1 MKTLQS
7 YRGFLINEQTKS
19 GDFNSLPE
27 TSENI
32 KALSEHIK
40 TGMKNK
46 PATIKLALTPP
57 PNISGD
63 QPAVEFILSIEGA
76 GYSTDKGVPCIF
88 FPLKFIKPVAGA
100 ETPKKTGIE
109 TPWTESFVIKESN
122 PVITVRIGDKN
133 FSQDDWSKNRKLF
146 NFSFRV
152 KKSTQEDDQGYKQ
165 YPGDKSC
172 EGLFKLMLDKKIFED
187 IGKGGNDNEEGDKK
201 EGGENKGKSDSNQAI
216 LNYVEQIFKKYKIK
230 PENIKWGMSEGKRVC
245 TLRLTTERGLLS
257 NAEGDILIMV
267 SEKPSVLK
275 INLNGVVKPC
285 SVIFRR
291 RYNNEGLFKKVFGEK
306 FVDEKFKSKE
316 VFPLSDKQSKKA
328 DQIIASTGVDSLVW
342 KTIQDR
348 KVFNLQLPFGPNDSE
363 PKMGYTVVSM
373 DDLDLAQ
380 IEKVIK
386 VLDKN

>member
-19 GDFNSLPE
+19 GDFNSLPG
-27 TSENI
+27 TSDNI
-32 KALSEHIK
+32 KALAEHIK

-46 PATIKLALTPP
+46 PATIKLNLSLP
-57 PNISGD
+57 PNLTKD
-63 QPAVEFILSIEGA
+63 QSSVDYILSIEGV
-76 GYSTDKGVPCIF
+76 GYSKDKGVPCIF
-88 FPLKFIKPVAGA
+88 FPLKFSKPSGGG
-100 ETPKKTGIE
+100 ELPD
-109 TPWTESFVIKESN
+109 VIKESK
-122 PVITVRIGDKN
+122 PAITVKIGDKN
-133 FSQDDWSKNRKLF
+133 FSQDDWSKNKKLF
-146 NFSFRV
+146 SFTFRL
-152 KKSTQEDDQGYKQ
+152 ENDQDYRQ
-165 YPGDKSC
+165 YPGDKAC

-187 IGKGGNDNEEGDKK
+187 IGKGGDDNEEGTKG
-201 EGGENKGKSDSNQAI
+201 EGGASKEKSKDSNQAI
-216 LNYVEQIFKKYKIK
+216 LNYVEQIFTKYKIK

-275 INLNGVVKPC
+275 IKLNGVVKPC

-306 FVDEKFKSKE
+306 FVDEKFKSEE

-328 DQIIASTGVDSLVW
+328 DQIIASAGIDSLVW
-342 KTIQDR
+342 KTVQNR
-348 KVFNLQLPFGPNDSE
+348 KVFNVQLPFGPNDSE

-380 IEKVIK
+380 IEKIIK

>member
-19 GDFNSLPE
+19 GDFNSLPG
-27 TSENI
+27 TSDNI
-32 KALSEHIK
+32 KALAEHIK

-46 PATIKLALTPP
+46 PATIKLNLSLP
-57 PNISGD
+57 PNLTKD
-63 QPAVEFILSIEGA
+63 QSSVDYILSIEGV
-76 GYSTDKGVPCIF
+76 GYSKDKGVPCIF
-88 FPLKFIKPVAGA
+88 FPLKFSKPSGGG
-100 ETPKKTGIE
+100 ELPD
-109 TPWTESFVIKESN
+109 VIKESK
-122 PVITVRIGDKN
+122 PAITVKIGDKN
-133 FSQDDWSKNRKLF
+133 FSQDDWSKNKKLF
-146 NFSFRV
+146 SFTFRL
-152 KKSTQEDDQGYKQ
+152 ENDQDYRQ
-165 YPGDKSC
+165 YPGDKAC

-187 IGKGGNDNEEGDKK
+187 IGKGGDDNEEGTKG
-201 EGGENKGKSDSNQAI
+201 EGGASKEKSKDSNQAI
-216 LNYVEQIFKKYKIK
+216 LNYVEQIFTKYKIK

-306 FVDEKFKSKE
+306 FVDEKFKSEE

-328 DQIIASTGVDSLVW
+328 DQIIASAGIDSLVW
-342 KTIQDR
+342 KTVQNR
-348 KVFNLQLPFGPNDSE
+348 KVFNVQLPFGPNDSE

-380 IEKVIK
+380 IEKIIK